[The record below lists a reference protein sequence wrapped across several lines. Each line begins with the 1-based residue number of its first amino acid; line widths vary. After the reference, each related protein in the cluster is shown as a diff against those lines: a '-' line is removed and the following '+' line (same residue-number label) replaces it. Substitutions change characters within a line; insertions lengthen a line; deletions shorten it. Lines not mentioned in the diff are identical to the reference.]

1 MKKLLLFISFTLLA
15 ASVLQAQQTDS
26 LCEARIE
33 KMSRVISNDSMK
45 IFTNKCKIPRKLKR
59 ALKKELKKQELWDFW
74 ECGFLRF
81 ANPGAPY
88 RSTDVVI
95 NPFLTNRQLVF
106 GGKMK
111 GYSFIVYYKGG
122 RGKSLILA
130 FFDSKTSEITLF
142 YPSRVH
148 DYTELKQAL
157 SDGKVE
163 CF

>member
-1 MKKLLLFISFTLLA
+1 MKRLLLFISFTLLA

-26 LCEARIE
+26 LCGARIE

-59 ALKKELKKQELWDFW
+59 ALKRELKIKEHWDFW
-74 ECGFLRF
+74 EDGFLRF
-81 ANPGAPY
+81 ANPGKPY
-88 RSTDVVI
+88 NMGCLKKPLLPD
-95 NPFLTNRQLVF
+95 RQFIF

-122 RGKSLILA
+122 LKNFLVLA
-130 FFDSKTSEITLF
+130 FFDNKSSEITLF
-142 YPSRVH
+142 HPFRVH

-157 SDGKVE
+157 SDGKVR

>member
-1 MKKLLLFISFTLLA
+1 MKRLLIFIIFTLLA

-81 ANPGAPY
+81 ANPGKPY
-88 RSTDVVI
+88 NMGCLK
-95 NPFLTNRQLVF
+95 NPLLPDRQLIF

-122 RGKSLILA
+122 LKNFLVLA
-130 FFDSKTSEITLF
+130 FFDNKSSEITLF
-142 YPSRVH
+142 HPFRVH

-157 SDGKVE
+157 SDGKVR